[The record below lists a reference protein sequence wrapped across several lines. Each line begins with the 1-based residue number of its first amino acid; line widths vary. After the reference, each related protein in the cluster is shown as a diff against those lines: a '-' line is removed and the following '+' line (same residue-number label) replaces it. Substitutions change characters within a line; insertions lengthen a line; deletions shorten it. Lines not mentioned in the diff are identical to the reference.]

1 MALGLQKTIVFLL
14 FILIGF
20 LLKTKLKSKQE
31 IAGIKAVILNLALP
45 ATIFIALLQI
55 KLDWDLLFLPL
66 FAIIL
71 NMVLFL
77 CAPLVLRILGF
88 KKGSPDF
95 KTAHLLFASLAPGLS
110 CFPFVLEFLGE
121 TYLAKAA
128 MADLGNKVFVLLAL
142 YLIAMNWHRKTM
154 SLKNSK
160 TKGLGNLL
168 KVMVCEPVNLFIFG
182 ALLLLGL
189 GYSINELP
197 FVFSDTLK
205 KLSLLMTPLVLLYIG
220 LAVKLKKGHISKIVT
235 LLTVRSGLALVLV
248 GVTLTSLGISI
259 REDMLLLMAF
269 SLSACSF
276 WPFAHLAAADTLENN
291 LEKDKRTFNPQFAVA
306 ILAFSFPISTIFNL
320 TVLNT
325 GDFFSNAYH
334 IIFIGLALLVVGFI
348 RPLTQRVFRKN
359 PGPAKP
365 LLQRIGKPKLQQMFK
380 SIFPFF

>member
-1 MALGLQKTIVFLL
+1 
-14 FILIGF
+14 
-20 LLKTKLKSKQE
+20 
-31 IAGIKAVILNLALP
+31 
-45 ATIFIALLQI
+45 
-55 KLDWDLLFLPL
+55 
-66 FAIIL
+66 
-71 NMVLFL
+71 
-77 CAPLVLRILGF
+77 
-88 KKGSPDF
+88 
-95 KTAHLLFASLAPGLS
+95 
-110 CFPFVLEFLGE
+110 
-121 TYLAKAA
+121 

-276 WPFAHLAAADTLENN
+276 WPFAHLAAVDTLENN

-365 LLQRIGKPKLQQMFK
+365 LLQRTGKPKLQQVFK